1 MFVPDATDR
10 LSAAMEERAILGLP
24 AKMGEKP
31 PPPVSNRR
39 SYRETMKMLRAARW
53 TTAAS
58 SKLSK
63 GGERQIGWVALS
75 ANATGAH
82 HLQLHAPPLPKSA
95 SEAKSSQSELLD
107 AWIHCELSVGVTGS
121 IARYQALQQSRA
133 NAFSVGAAS
142 RAKRGLH
149 RKASVLFD
157 PLNRPMAPQGTDE
170 YIAPDG
176 ILSAISSA
184 STVVGTVAV
193 TAVTAGV
200 SAVASAVGAIGR
212 AASFVAPAAAPPAA
226 AAPAPGG
233 GGGEGDGLTSDQRTL
248 LSALAPPKVRGKLPP
263 RKWGKQP
270 SREEVHALLSAA
282 SAAAGASEY
291 ELALR
296 GYMRAFEVSRATP
309 LLLSAANMHI
319 RLGELDAAAAFCST
333 LHEQAGLS
341 AEHKAVL
348 ARKDNEIAAART
360 GQKGGGNAGGRR
372 KMSVWQEQ
380 NDQAQLAQLS

>member
-1 MFVPDATDR
+1 MKVPAEQPRLAISLVHQPAADEAGGGAAGGGGALAAKAALFGGGKAKAPGAAGGDELGSLVPLVDER
-10 LSAAMEERAILGLP
+10 LSARALASLPQGLLWRTSWSAVMLPGEEAAMLLLQLVHPE
-24 AKMGEKP
+24 
-31 PPPVSNRR
+31 
-39 SYRETMKMLRAARW
+39 
-53 TTAAS
+53 S
-58 SKLSK
+58 SAK

-212 AASFVAPAAAPPAA
+212 AATFVAPAAAPPAA

-233 GGGEGDGLTSDQRTL
+233 GGGEGDGLTSDQRAL

-263 RKWGKQP
+263 RKC
-270 SREEVHALLSAA
+270 
-282 SAAAGASEY
+282 
-291 ELALR
+291 
-296 GYMRAFEVSRATP
+296 
-309 LLLSAANMHI
+309 
-319 RLGELDAAAAFCST
+319 GELRSACRSAST
-333 LHEQAGLS
+333 ATKQSSRFHSMRSNWRSTCAC
-341 AEHKAVL
+341 
-348 ARKDNEIAAART
+348 
-360 GQKGGGNAGGRR
+360 GGRWKQR
-372 KMSVWQEQ
+372 CRTATQMTV
-380 NDQAQLAQLS
+380 